1 MMNETTLEAF
11 KMRLPG
17 ELLRPEGDGHEEVRR
32 LWNGMS
38 DRKPALIEVWNKGN
52 LRGMGCTMG
61 A

>member
-1 MMNETTLEAF
+1 
-11 KMRLPG
+11 MRLPG

-52 LRGMGCTMG
+52 LQGMGCTMG